1 MLNSKISKHKHY
13 QMQKINKNTYTKQKI
28 YIKIQ
33 KYTEHKRKV
42 KTKTPKTTQIQTA
55 TYIYDIKKIYT
66 TYKIYQTEKYTP
78 KKSNTHK
85 KIALITK
92 KYTTRTM
99 PNTVIY
105 ANTCN
110 THNLK
115 EESKQN

>member
-1 MLNSKISKHKHY
+1 
-13 QMQKINKNTYTKQKI
+13 MQKKINKNTYTKQKNI
-28 YIKIQ
+28 YKNTKIYCPQ
-33 KYTEHKRKV
+33 EKSQNQNTKNNTNTDSYIHIRYKKV
-42 KTKTPKTTQIQTA
+42 
-55 TYIYDIKKIYT
+55 YT